1 MRQQNAPGAKG
12 HYCIN
17 RFQNKEDVL
26 IGEES
31 NLKKN
36 RKKSEMTDDE
46 RVRDLQ
52 RKLYR
57 KAKEDESFRFYVL
70 YDKVC
75 LPYVLRESY
84 RRVKAN
90 RGAPGVDGV
99 RFKALEA
106 EGEAEFLEAIRE
118 ELSERSYQPSPVK
131 RVMIPKPNGKM
142 RPLGIPTI
150 KDRVVQMACKMIVE
164 PIFEAD
170 FQDES
175 YGFRPRRGAKDA
187 VKAIKGHLQA
197 GREQVYDADLSSYFD
212 TISHGK
218 LLILIGMRIADRQI
232 LHLIKQWLKAPV
244 EEDGKISGGR
254 KQKIGTPQG
263 GVISPLLANIYLN
276 LVDKLVSRMSGIP
289 EDIRI
294 VRYADDFV
302 LMGREISPRVLRKL
316 HEVLG
321 RMELKV
327 NSEKTRIVNAAE
339 ESFDFLG
346 FTFQKRWSRT
356 ERGVKYYHV
365 QASMKA
371 MKAIR
376 ANIKDYLKSNLHQ
389 AKNVAIRE
397 LNWKIR
403 GWLAYFTMPGTTQSW
418 KAADML
424 KGYLRE
430 SLYRYHRRKSQR
442 YNERY
447 SQNAF
452 YAWRSKGLID
462 PMQYCRA
469 ATSKA

>member
-1 MRQQNAPGAKG
+1 
-12 HYCIN
+12 
-17 RFQNKEDVL
+17 
-26 IGEES
+26 
-31 NLKKN
+31 
-36 RKKSEMTDDE
+36 MTDDE

-57 KAKEDESFRFYVL
+57 KAKEENSYRFYVL

-75 LPYVLRESY
+75 LPYVLREAY

-99 RFKALEA
+99 TFKALEA
-106 EGEAEFLEAIRE
+106 EGEGEFLEAIRK
-118 ELSERSYQPSPVK
+118 ELVEKNYRPSPVK
-131 RVMIPKPNGKM
+131 RVMIPKANGKM

-150 KDRVVQMACKMIVE
+150 KDRVVQMTCKMIVE

-170 FQDES
+170 FRDES
-175 YGFRPRRGAKDA
+175 YGFRPRRSAKDA
-187 VKAIKGHLQA
+187 VKAIKGHLNA

-212 TISHGK
+212 TIPHGK
-218 LLILIGMRIADRQI
+218 LLTLIGMRIADRQI

-244 EEDGKISGGR
+244 EEGGKISGGKKSR
-254 KQKIGTPQG
+254 TGTPQG

-276 LVDKLVSRMSGIP
+276 LVDKLISRMKGIA
-289 EDIRI
+289 EDVQI

-302 LMGREISPRVLRKL
+302 LMGREISDRVISKL
-316 HEVLG
+316 HEVLE
-321 RMELKV
+321 RMELAV

-346 FTFQKRWSRT
+346 FTFHKRWSRT
-356 ERGVKYYHV
+356 EWGVKYYRV

-376 ANIKDYLKSNLHQ
+376 ANIKEYLKSNLHQ
-389 AKNVAIRE
+389 GKNVVIRN

-403 GWLAYFTMPGTTQSW
+403 GWLAYFIMPGTTQAW

-447 SQNAF
+447 SQNA
-452 YAWRSKGLID
+452 YYIWVDKGLID
-462 PMQYCRA
+462 PMEHWKA
-469 ATSKA
+469 ATLKA

>member
-1 MRQQNAPGAKG
+1 
-12 HYCIN
+12 
-17 RFQNKEDVL
+17 
-26 IGEES
+26 
-31 NLKKN
+31 
-36 RKKSEMTDDE
+36 MTDNE

-57 KAKEDESFRFYVL
+57 KAKEEESYRFYVL

-99 RFKALEA
+99 TFKELEA
-106 EGEAEFLEAIRE
+106 EGEDEFLEAIRE
-118 ELSERSYQPSPVK
+118 ELVEKSYRPKAVK
-131 RVMIPKPNGKM
+131 RVMIPKANGKM

-150 KDRVVQMACKMIVE
+150 KDRIVQMACKMIIE

-175 YGFRPRRGAKDA
+175 YGFRPQRSAKEA
-187 VKAIKGHLQA
+187 VKAIKGHLNA

-212 TISHGK
+212 TIPHEK
-218 LLILIGMRIADRQI
+218 LLILIGMRVSDRHI
-232 LHLIKQWLKAPV
+232 LHLIKQWLTAPV
-244 EEDGKISGGR
+244 VEDGKISGGK
-254 KQKIGTPQG
+254 KQKTGTPQG

-276 LVDKLVSRMSGIP
+276 LVDKLVAGMSGIP
-289 EDIRI
+289 EDVRI

-302 LMGREISPRVLRKL
+302 LMGREISQRVLKKL
-316 HEVLG
+316 HEVLE
-321 RMELKV
+321 RMELQI
-327 NSEKTRIVNAAE
+327 NTEKTKIVNAAE

-346 FTFQKRWSRT
+346 FTFHKRWSRT
-356 ERGVKYYHV
+356 QRGVKYYHV
-365 QASMKA
+365 QASVKA
-371 MKAIR
+371 MKKIR
-376 ANIKDYLKSNLHQ
+376 ANIKKYLKGNLHQ
-389 AKNVAIRE
+389 GKNEVIKN
-397 LNWKIR
+397 LNWKVR
-403 GWLAYFTMPGTTQSW
+403 GWLAYYTMPGTTQSW

-447 SQNAF
+447 CRNA
-452 YAWRSKGLID
+452 YYVWAKKGLID
-462 PMQYCRA
+462 PMKYCRA
-469 ATSKA
+469 ATPKA

>member
-1 MRQQNAPGAKG
+1 
-12 HYCIN
+12 
-17 RFQNKEDVL
+17 
-26 IGEES
+26 
-31 NLKKN
+31 
-36 RKKSEMTDDE
+36 MTDNE

-57 KAKEDESFRFYVL
+57 KAKEDETYRFYVL
-70 YDKVC
+70 YDKLAV
-75 LPYVLRESY
+75 PYVLREAY

-99 RFKALEA
+99 TFKALEA
-106 EGEAEFLEAIRE
+106 EGEGEFLEVIRK
-118 ELSERSYQPSPVK
+118 ELVERSYRPSPVK
-131 RVMIPKPNGKM
+131 RVMIPKANGKM

-150 KDRVVQMACKMIVE
+150 KDRVVQMACKMIIE

-170 FQDES
+170 FQDSS
-175 YGFRPRRGAKDA
+175 YGFRPKRSAKDA
-187 VKAIKGHLQA
+187 VREIKENLEA
-197 GREQVYDADLSSYFD
+197 GRERVYDADLSSYFD
-212 TISHGK
+212 TIPHGK

-244 EEDGKISGGR
+244 EEDGKISGGK
-254 KQKIGTPQG
+254 KQKTGTPQG

-302 LMGREISPRVLRKL
+302 LMGREISDRVMKKL
-316 HEVLG
+316 HEVLD
-321 RMELKV
+321 RMELTV

-356 ERGVKYYHV
+356 RRGVKYYHV

-371 MKAIR
+371 TKAIR
-376 ANIKDYLKSNLHQ
+376 ANIKAYLKSNLHRGKQ
-389 AKNVAIRE
+389 VVIRN
-397 LNWKIR
+397 LNWKVR
-403 GWLAYFTMPGTTQSW
+403 GWLAYFTMPGTTQAW
-418 KAADML
+418 KAAFQL
-424 KGYLRE
+424 KGYLRT

-442 YNERY
+442 YNAAY
-447 SQNAF
+447 CQNA
-452 YAWRSKGLID
+452 YYVWVTKHGLID
-462 PMQYCRA
+462 PMEHWKA
-469 ATSKA
+469 ALPKA

>member
-1 MRQQNAPGAKG
+1 
-12 HYCIN
+12 
-17 RFQNKEDVL
+17 
-26 IGEES
+26 
-31 NLKKN
+31 
-36 RKKSEMTDDE
+36 MTDDE

-57 KAKEDESFRFYVL
+57 KAKEEQSFRFYVL

-99 RFKALEA
+99 TFKALETK
-106 EGEAEFLEAIRE
+106 GEAKFIEAIRE
-118 ELSERSYQPSPVK
+118 ELVEKSYRPNPVL

-150 KDRVVQMACKMIVE
+150 KDRVVQMACKMIIE

-175 YGFRPRRGAKDA
+175 YGFRPRRSAKDA
-187 VKAIKGHLQA
+187 VKAIKGHLNA

-212 TISHGK
+212 TIPHGK
-218 LLILIGMRIADRQI
+218 LLTLIGMRIADRQI

-244 EEDGKISGGR
+244 EEDGKISGG
-254 KQKIGTPQG
+254 KKSQIGTPQG

-276 LVDKLVSRMSGIP
+276 LVDKLINRMKGIP
-289 EDIRI
+289 EDVRI

-302 LMGREISPRVLRKL
+302 LMGRRITDRVIQKL
-316 HEVLG
+316 HEVLE
-321 RMELKV
+321 RMELTV

-346 FTFQKRWSRT
+346 FTFHKRWSRT
-356 ERGVKYYHV
+356 HRGVKYYHV

-371 MKAIR
+371 MKAVR
-376 ANIKDYLKSNLHQ
+376 ANIKGYLKSNLHQ
-389 AKNVAIRE
+389 GKKVVIRN

-403 GWLAYFTMPGTTQSW
+403 GWLAYFVMPGTTQSW

-424 KGYLRE
+424 KGYLKE

-442 YNERY
+442 YNTRKI
-447 SQNAF
+447 QNAF
-452 YAWRSKGLID
+452 YVWKKYGLID
-462 PMQYCRA
+462 PMQYCKA
-469 ATSKA
+469 ATPKA

>member
-1 MRQQNAPGAKG
+1 
-12 HYCIN
+12 
-17 RFQNKEDVL
+17 
-26 IGEES
+26 
-31 NLKKN
+31 
-36 RKKSEMTDDE
+36 MTDEE

-57 KAKEDESFRFYVL
+57 KAKEEGTYRFYVL

-75 LPYVLRESY
+75 LPYVLREAY

-99 RFKALEA
+99 TFKALEA
-106 EGEAEFLEAIRE
+106 EGEGEFIEAIRK
-118 ELSERSYQPSPVK
+118 ELVERSYRPSPVK
-131 RVMIPKPNGKM
+131 RVTIPKPSGKM

-150 KDRVVQMACKMIVE
+150 KDRVVQTACKMIIE

-170 FQDES
+170 FQESS
-175 YGFRPRRGAKDA
+175 YGFRPRRSAKGA
-187 VKAIKGHLQA
+187 VREIKEHLRA

-212 TISHGK
+212 TIPHGK
-218 LLILIGMRIADRQI
+218 LLILVGLRIADRQM

-244 EEDGKISGGR
+244 EEEGKISGGK
-254 KQKIGTPQG
+254 KQKTGTPQG

-276 LVDKLVSRMSGIP
+276 LVDKLVARMSGIP
-289 EDIRI
+289 EDVRI

-302 LMGREISPRVLRKL
+302 LMGRAISDRVLKKL
-316 HEVLG
+316 QEVLG

-346 FTFQKRWSRT
+346 FTFHKRWSRT
-356 ERGVKYYHV
+356 ERGVRYYHV
-365 QASMKA
+365 QAGMKA

-376 ANIKDYLKSNLHQ
+376 ANIKEYLKSNLHQ
-389 AKNVAIRE
+389 GKNVVIRN
-397 LNWKIR
+397 LNWKVR
-403 GWLAYFTMPGTTQSW
+403 GWLTYFTMPGTTQAW

-442 YNERY
+442 YKEQY
-447 SQNAF
+447 CQVA
-452 YAWRSKGLID
+452 YYVWVEQGLID
-462 PMQYCRA
+462 PMEFWSA
-469 ATSKA
+469 ATPKA